1 MTADPGTPASSP
13 APHVDLHAHSTASD
27 GSQSPAAAVDAAH
40 KAGLAAFALTDH
52 DTLAGVAEAQ
62 RAADAVGL
70 RLVPGVELSVH
81 QDQSEVHL
89 LGLHIR
95 DVAAMQDRLEQF
107 RDQRRARAEEMV
119 VRLNALG
126 IAVTMD
132 AVLAQSDG
140 GAIGRPHV
148 AKALIAGGFVRDS
161 REAFDRYLA
170 AGKPAYVAKERLEVV
185 DGVRL
190 IHEAGGIAVF
200 AHPGQEGRRERIEPL
215 VALGLDGIEVRHP
228 SHSGEDMKRLA
239 ALTAHFG
246 LVPSGGSDW
255 HGAMQG
261 GRVLGAM
268 RVPLDWLDA
277 QDARV
282 ALVRAG

>member
-1 MTADPGTPASSP
+1 
-13 APHVDLHAHSTASD
+13 VDLHAHSTASD